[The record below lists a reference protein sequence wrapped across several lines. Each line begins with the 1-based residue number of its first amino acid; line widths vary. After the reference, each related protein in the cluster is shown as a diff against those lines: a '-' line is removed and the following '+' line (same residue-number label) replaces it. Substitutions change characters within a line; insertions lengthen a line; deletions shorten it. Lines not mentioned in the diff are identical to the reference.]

1 MDLEWC
7 DEEDLKN
14 TVVFN
19 GESIIS
25 LNSKKREN
33 DSIKSSL
40 GNILNS
46 KNDKKAENCFD
57 LNLEINNGK
66 DLLEILNYLSIVS
79 NHLRTNTRN
88 KFTNITATTFEVSEY
103 EDILKYLNWLKT
115 TIELIT
121 KYFYSQKK
129 KDLNIDIN
137 NIKPFKTSS
146 YKFCNYKESCS
157 IHKNKN
163 KYCDKNHFV
172 FDMIVIDIY
181 KLIESIN
188 LIGYENVVWLYNN
201 NYLVIKYDEETLEY
215 SLTKISKNDTF
226 TNETQINVFFT
237 EKNTVLKC
245 FDVIS
250 YVLNKMFE
258 EAYTFLNYNIHSNQI
273 LIS

>member
-7 DEEDLKN
+7 CEEDLKN

-25 LNSKKREN
+25 LNSKKKEEVL
-33 DSIKSSL
+33 IKPNVS
-40 GNILNS
+40 NILNL

-57 LNLEINNGK
+57 INLEINNGK

-88 KFTNITATTFEVSEY
+88 KFTNNTASEFNLSEY
-103 EDILKYLNWLKT
+103 ESILKYLNWLKT
-115 TIELIT
+115 TIELVT

-137 NIKPFKTSS
+137 NVKPFKTSS

-188 LIGYENVVWLYNN
+188 LIGYENFTWLYNN
-201 NYLVIKYDEETLEY
+201 NYLIIEYNEETLQY
-215 SLTKISKNDTF
+215 SIKQLSKNDAF
-226 TNETQINVFFT
+226 NNETQPNVFFT

-258 EAYTFLNYNIHSNQI
+258 EAYTYLNYNVNSNQI
-273 LIS
+273 LI